1 MAVNWNVDYAERSLN
16 MEKRVLLSTSATSL
30 TLTALGLLTV
40 IIVSI
45 GRLNMNGVVFGGVI
59 LLLAASLL
67 LAAAAWVGGLMLAAR
82 LQRWDWLVGVLLL
95 GPVGALLFCLVPA
108 HEPAAA

>member
-1 MAVNWNVDYAERSLN
+1 MN

-30 TLTALGLLTV
+30 TLAAVSLLTV
-40 IIVSI
+40 IIVSV
-45 GRLNMNGVVFGGVI
+45 GRLNMAGAIFGGVI

-67 LAAAAWVGGLMLAAR
+67 LAAVAWVGGLMLAAR

-95 GPVGALLFCLVPA
+95 GPLGALLFCLVPA
-108 HEPAAA
+108 RGPAGA